1 VHIYGPDTNAALVRR
16 VWSSLAPGGL
26 IVIRD
31 FVWERSRRAPL
42 FAVNMLQ
49 ATVDGGVWREEQFR
63 SWLAAAGFQDVTIV
77 DLVSADNQLV
87 MGRKRATL

>member
-1 VHIYGPDTNAALVRR
+1 MWG
-16 VWSSLAPGGL
+16 SLSPGGV

-31 FVWERSRRAPL
+31 FVWERSPRAPL

-63 SWLAAAGFQDVTIV
+63 SWLAAAGFADVTVV

-87 MGRKRATL
+87 MGRKGATR